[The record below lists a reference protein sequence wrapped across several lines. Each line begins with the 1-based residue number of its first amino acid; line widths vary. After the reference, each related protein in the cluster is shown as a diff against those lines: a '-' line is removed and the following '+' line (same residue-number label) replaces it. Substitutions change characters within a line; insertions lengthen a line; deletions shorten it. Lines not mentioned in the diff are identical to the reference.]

1 MSSPDSYQW
10 GYSEEPW
17 GGDQVR
23 GEYSPERQEW
33 VEASAADKVVLRPD
47 LDPYGPWIP
56 PSNVVYQTYPAY
68 LRFPPVPAAV
78 VDASEALLEVNA
90 LAHQPDKL
98 GALALRWGVDTADL
112 SKFSW
117 MCVTRSGYGFPA
129 TPNDGTPIVLRRRD
143 EVDPVFDT
151 ETNLK
156 LWGTI
161 DANLQPGRWYYYSF
175 FVKTNPYDWQLVK
188 RAHCLVPVN
197 YGHEQILWDMLPPYY
212 RWVDDDSYAGVG
224 KSPLRRLLSVM
235 GYNLDFI
242 RTEAEGVEDIY
253 SADRAPMQLYR
264 ALGEQNFG
272 IQPSS
277 ALGDVR
283 FRRVTARANELAR
296 LRGTVPGLEAF
307 IETASQYVTVVTPGR
322 NEMLVSDDSEFLN
335 ATGHWATPAANVA
348 EQLGQLHGPAIDFVR
363 TLDTDISLTSEINP
377 PAVETRTPKLKLGRG
392 VMRLAPVWDGAAWK
406 TNGLGQ
412 ITSRLAATCGIGTKL
427 VQKDV
432 DSYKKIEQNPTLYGV
447 PIVGGKRYYLSF
459 YFARSGVRPDQFSG
473 EPVAVT
479 ADESNVRFGFA
490 WYSRGSVKG
499 NEAFSDA
506 FSRRFKGYRTI
517 DPLALTVET
526 YAPTITTANT
536 WEYVIGTFQ
545 APSTAEFACPV
556 IEFDAAN
563 ISSRFIAAVMVS
575 PENEAGRI
583 VSYGPDIF
591 FRLGHDPQEPGDH
604 LLGGD
609 KVLGDPSGA

>member
-1 MSSPDSYQW
+1 MSSPEDYQW
-10 GYSEEPW
+10 GTPDEPW

-23 GEYSPERQEW
+23 GEYPPERQ
-33 VEASAADKVVLRPD
+33 AFLDANPD
-47 LDPYGPWIP
+47 SLWTP
-56 PSNVVYQTYPAY
+56 PGDVVYQTYPAY
-68 LRFPPVPAAV
+68 LRFPPVPASV

-90 LAHQPDKL
+90 MAHQPDQL
-98 GALALRWGVDTADL
+98 GSLALRWGVDTADL
-112 SKFSW
+112 PKFSW

-129 TPNDGTPIVLRRRD
+129 TPNDGTPVVMRRRN
-143 EVDPVFDT
+143 EVDPVYDT
-151 ETNLK
+151 DTNLK

-188 RAHCLVPVN
+188 RTHCLVPVN
-197 YGHEQILWDMLPPYY
+197 YHHDQILWDMIPPYY
-212 RWVDDDSYAGVG
+212 RWVDDDSYSGVG
-224 KSPLRRLLSVM
+224 LSPLRRLLSMM

-242 RTEAEGVEDIY
+242 RTEAEGIEDIY

-272 IQPSS
+272 IKPSS

-307 IETASQYVTVVTPGR
+307 IETASQYVTLVTPGR
-322 NEMLVSDDSEFLN
+322 NELLVSDDSEFLN

-348 EQLGQLHGPAIDFVR
+348 ELLGQLHGPAIDFVR

-377 PAVETRTPKLKLGRG
+377 PVVETRTPKLKLGRG

-406 TNGLGQ
+406 TNSRGE
-412 ITSRLAATCGIGTKL
+412 ITSRLATTCGIGTKL

-459 YFARSGVRPDQFSG
+459 YFARSGMRPDQFTG
-473 EPVAVT
+473 DPVAVT
-479 ADESNVRFGFA
+479 DDESNVRFGFA

-506 FSRRFKGYRTI
+506 FSRRFLGYRTI
-517 DPLALTVET
+517 DPLALTVTT
-526 YAPTITTANT
+526 YTPTIATANT

-545 APSTAEFACPV
+545 APSGAEFACPV
-556 IEFDAAN
+556 IEFDAAD
-563 ISSRFIAAVMVS
+563 ISARFIAAVMVS

>member
-1 MSSPDSYQW
+1 MSSPGIYEWEPGDS
-10 GYSEEPW
+10 
-17 GGDQVR
+17 VR
-23 GEYSPERQEW
+23 GEYPPERQ
-33 VEASAADKVVLRPD
+33 AYLDANPD
-47 LDPYGPWIP
+47 SLWIP
-56 PSNVVYQTYPAY
+56 PEGVVYGGYPAY

-90 LAHQPDKL
+90 MAHQAHQADQL
-98 GALALRWGVDTADL
+98 GSLALRWGVDTADL

-129 TPNDGTPIVLRRRD
+129 TPNDGTPVVMRRRN
-143 EVDPVFDT
+143 EVDPVYDT
-151 ETNLK
+151 ETGLK

-197 YGHEQILWDMLPPYY
+197 YHHDQILWDMIPPYY

-224 KSPLRRLLSVM
+224 LSPLRRLLVMM

-242 RTEAEGVEDIY
+242 RTEAEGIEDIY

-322 NEMLVSDDSEFLN
+322 NELLVSDDAEFSN

-348 EQLGQLHGPAIDFVR
+348 ELLGQLHGPAIDFVR

-377 PAVETRTPKLKLGRG
+377 PAVETRLPKLKLGRG

-406 TNGLGQ
+406 TNSRGQ
-412 ITSRLAATCGIGTKL
+412 ITSRLAATCGIGTKM

-432 DSYKKIEQNPTLYGV
+432 DSYQRIEQSPVLYGV
-447 PIVGGKRYYLSF
+447 PVVGTKRYYLSF
-459 YFARSGVRPDQFSG
+459 YVARLGTRPDQFNGSPI
-473 EPVAVT
+473 EVED
-479 ADESNVRFGFA
+479 DESDVRFGFA
-490 WYSRGSVKG
+490 WYNRASVKG

-506 FSRRFKGYRTI
+506 FSRRFCGYRTI
-517 DPLALTVET
+517 DPLALTVTSHE
-526 YAPTITTANT
+526 PTEADPMK
-536 WEYVIGTFQ
+536 WEYFIDTFQ
-545 APSTAEFACPV
+545 APVGAEFACPV
-556 IEFDAAN
+556 IEFDALD
-563 ISSRFIAAVMVS
+563 ISARFVAAVMVS
-575 PENEAGRI
+575 QENEAGHI

-591 FRLGHDPQEPGDH
+591 FRLGHDPQEPEDH
-604 LLGGD
+604 VLGGP
-609 KVLGDPSGA
+609 KVLGDPAGV